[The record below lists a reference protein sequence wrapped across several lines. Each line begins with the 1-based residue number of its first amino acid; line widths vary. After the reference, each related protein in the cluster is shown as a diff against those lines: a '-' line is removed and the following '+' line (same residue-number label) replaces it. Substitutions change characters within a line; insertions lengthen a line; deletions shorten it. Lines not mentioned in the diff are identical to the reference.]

1 MTKVLI
7 NIGFKDKYTGE
18 LYTAGATT
26 EMTEERVYEVKEV
39 NPNFVTV
46 LGYVEEP
53 VEEPVVVEGF
63 TAKETVAKS
72 KSRKTASK
80 K

>member
-1 MTKVLI
+1 MKKVMI
-7 NIGFKDKYTGE
+7 NVSFKDRYTGE
-18 LYTAGATT
+18 LYTAGTT
-26 EMTEERVYEVKEV
+26 AEMTDERVYEVKEV

-46 LGYVEEP
+46 IGYVEEP